1 MSPYQFFTFALGGL
15 WRQKV
20 RTALSLVGV
29 CVGACALA
37 FSLALGL
44 GLRAFID
51 TEFQSRDDFWRVTVR
66 PDDRKLTGGAADA
79 PPPELD
85 ARVPEERRERLRARL
100 TERRNMLNP
109 PRHAHPLRAP
119 DLDAL
124 ARIPDVRDVRAFH
137 TNEGRAWLGPQ
148 DAPARGMCTSGPLG
162 DLAPRVLAG
171 QLPDSADARAAVLSE
186 FAAYELGFRT
196 DDQLKALVGRGLHVE
211 LGAPGDSLTK
221 GTAPPR
227 GAFRVCAVVRG
238 PNAEEREKRGKWE
251 LDRADVLLTP
261 AAGAP
266 LFAELLA
273 DRDGFREAEVRV
285 TPGGDLQA
293 VTDAIEAH
301 GFGTYSS
308 LRWYHSA
315 KREVTLIAG
324 GLNLFA
330 LLALVV
336 AAVGITNTL
345 VTSVLERTREIGVL
359 RAVGATRRQIVSLFL
374 LEGALVGAIG
384 AALGLALARGLSVWG
399 DGFVKR
405 LIQQQMNGQPMRS
418 ETVFDFQWWVWVGTL
433 AFAVLVTTLAAL
445 YPARRAARV
454 NPIEA
459 LRHS

>member
-1 MSPYQFFTFALGGL
+1 MNPYQFFKFALGGL

-66 PDDRKLTGGAADA
+66 ADDRKLTGGATDA
-79 PPPELD
+79 PPPEVD
-85 ARVPEERRERLRARL
+85 ARVPEERRDRLRARL

-109 PRHAHPLRAP
+109 PRYAKPLVPAG
-119 DLDAL
+119 LEAL
-124 ARIPDVRDVRAFH
+124 GRIPDVREVRAFYTH
-137 TNEGRAWLGPQ
+137 AARVWLTALDPPVHG
-148 DAPARGMCTSGPLG
+148 DCACGPLG
-162 DLAPRVLAG
+162 DLGPRVLAG
-171 QLPDSADARAAVLSE
+171 HLPDAADARKVVLSE
-186 FAAYELGFRT
+186 FVAYELGAR
-196 DDQLKALVGRGLHVE
+196 DDAQLAALVGRE
-211 LGAPGDSLTK
+211 LQLELPFYGDARK
-221 GTAPPR
+221 DEKPPR
-227 GAFRVCAVVRG
+227 GTFRVCAVVRG
-238 PNAEEREKRGKWE
+238 PNPDERTGRWSNG
-251 LDRADVLLTP
+251 LDRADVMLPT

-266 LFAELLA
+266 LFAAVFAE
-273 DRDGFREAEVRV
+273 RDGYPSAELRVR
-285 TPGGDLQA
+285 PGSDLQA
-293 VTDAIEAH
+293 VVDAAEAQGYVAH
-301 GFGTYSS
+301 SS
-308 LRWYHSA
+308 LRWYHA
-315 KREVTLIAG
+315 EKQKITLIAA

-330 LLALVV
+330 LIALMV

-405 LIQQQMNGQPMRS
+405 LIQQQMNGQPMVS

>member
-1 MSPYQFFTFALGGL
+1 MNPYQFFKFAVGGL

-66 PDDRKLTGGAADA
+66 ADDRKLTGGATDA
-79 PPPELD
+79 PPPEVD
-85 ARVPEERRERLRARL
+85 ARVPGERRDRLRARL
-100 TERRNMLNP
+100 TERRNVLNP
-109 PRHAHPLRAP
+109 PRYAKPLVPAG
-119 DLDAL
+119 LAAL
-124 ARIPDVRDVRAFH
+124 ERIPDVHEVRAFY
-137 TNEGRAWLGPQ
+137 TAEVRAWLAAP
-148 DAPARGMCTSGPLG
+148 DAPARGFCASGPLG

-171 QLPDSADARAAVLSE
+171 QLPASADARAAVLTE
-186 FAAYELGFRT
+186 FAAYELGVR
-196 DDQLKALVGRGLHVE
+196 DDAQLAALVGREVHVE
-211 LGAPGDSLTK
+211 LASFGNTHK
-221 GTAPPR
+221 GEKPPS
-227 GAFRVCAVVRG
+227 GTFRVCAVVRG
-238 PNAEEREKRGKWE
+238 PNPDERTGRWSSG
-251 LDRADVLLTP
+251 LDRADVMLTP

-266 LFAELLA
+266 LFAALFAE
-273 DRDGFREAEVRV
+273 RDGYPSAELRAR
-285 TPGGDLQA
+285 PGCDLQA
-293 VTDAIEAH
+293 VVDAVEAEGYVAH
-301 GFGTYSS
+301 SL
-308 LRWYHSA
+308 LRWYYA
-315 KREVTLIAG
+315 EKQKVTLIAA

-384 AALGLALARGLSVWG
+384 AALGLALARGLSVSG

-405 LIQQQMNGQPMRS
+405 LIQQQMNGQQMLS
-418 ETVFDFQWWVWVGTL
+418 ETVFDFQWWVSAGTL

>member
-1 MSPYQFFTFALGGL
+1 MNPYQFFKFALGGL

-37 FSLALGL
+37 FSLALGI

-51 TEFQSRDDFWRVTVR
+51 TEFQSRDEFWRVTVR
-66 PDDRKLTGGAADA
+66 ADDRKLTGGATDA
-79 PPPELD
+79 PPPEVD
-85 ARVPEERRERLRARL
+85 ARVPEARRDRLRARL
-100 TERRNMLNP
+100 IERRNMLNP
-109 PRHAHPLRAP
+109 PRYAKPLLAA
-119 DLDAL
+119 DLVKLGHIA
-124 ARIPDVRDVRAFH
+124 DVREVRAFH
-137 TNEGRAWLGPQ
+137 LHEVRAWLTAP
-148 DAPARGMCTSGPLG
+148 DAPARGLCASGPLG

-171 QLPDSADARAAVLSE
+171 QLPASAEAREVVLSE
-186 FAAYELGFRT
+186 FAAYELGAR
-196 DDQLKALVGRGLHVE
+196 DDAQLAALVGRELQVE
-211 LGAPGDSLTK
+211 LPVYGDARK
-221 GTAPPR
+221 DEKPVR

-238 PNAEEREKRGKWE
+238 PNPDERTDRWSSA
-251 LDRADVLLTP
+251 LDRADVMLPT

-266 LFAELLA
+266 LFAALFGEREGYPSAELRA
-273 DRDGFREAEVRV
+273 R
-285 TPGGDLQA
+285 PGSDLQA
-293 VTDAIEAH
+293 IVDAVEAQ
-301 GFGTYSS
+301 GFVAHSS
-308 LRWYHSA
+308 LRWYHGE
-315 KREVTLIAG
+315 KQKVTLIAT

-359 RAVGATRRQIVSLFL
+359 RAVGATRRQIIVLFL
-374 LEGALVGAIG
+374 LEGALVGALG

-405 LIQQQMNGQPMRS
+405 LIQQQMNGQPMVS
-418 ETVFDFQWWVWVGTL
+418 ETVFDFQWWVWTGTL